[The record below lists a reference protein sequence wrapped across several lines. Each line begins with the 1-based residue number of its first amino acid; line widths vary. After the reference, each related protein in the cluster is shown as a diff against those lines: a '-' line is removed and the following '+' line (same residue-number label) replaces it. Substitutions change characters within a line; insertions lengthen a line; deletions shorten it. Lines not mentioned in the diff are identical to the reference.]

1 MIPHAFLPIL
11 EFVPRKEGNPIYG
24 GEQTYD
30 GKNLPSIFQMKEA
43 RTVAK
48 KAKKAAKK
56 KGK

>member
-1 MIPHAFLPIL
+1 VF
-11 EFVPRKEGNPIYG
+11 EEEGESICG
-24 GEQTYD
+24 IEHTHD
-30 GKNLPSIFQMKEA
+30 GKIVPSIFQEKEA

>member
-1 MIPHAFLPIL
+1 
-11 EFVPRKEGNPIYG
+11 VVGREGETTYG
-24 GEQTYD
+24 IEQRWD
-30 GKNLPSIFQMKEA
+30 GTLLPSIFQEKEA

>member
-1 MIPHAFLPIL
+1 MLYVVAN
-11 EFVPRKEGNPIYG
+11 G
-24 GEQTYD
+24 QTTART
-30 GKNLPSIFQMKEA
+30 LPSIFQEKEA

>member
-1 MIPHAFLPIL
+1 MFDQGGIPICGI
-11 EFVPRKEGNPIYG
+11 ERGC
-24 GEQTYD
+24 D
-30 GKNLPSIFQMKEA
+30 GTLLPSIFQEKEA

>member
-1 MIPHAFLPIL
+1 MFEP
-11 EFVPRKEGNPIYG
+11 G
-24 GEQTYD
+24 GISICGIERGYD
-30 GKNLPSIFQMKEA
+30 GTLLPSIFQEKEA